1 MWGQPRLIS
10 RLVQLGKADLIVP
23 GDQCRAHARISRRCV
38 LAHGGR
44 RRILAA
50 SIFSAAEIGT
60 PIRRDAAII
69 PVRAASMDSRSPIRA
84 PCANNLA
91 IITYSGGAAV
101 NLTTNRSAQFS
112 DSVSRVRR
120 VLQRRETV
128 RLRLLAAMAA

>member
-1 MWGQPRLIS
+1 M
-10 RLVQLGKADLIVP
+10 
-23 GDQCRAHARISRRCV
+23 
-38 LAHGGR
+38 
-44 RRILAA
+44 
-50 SIFSAAEIGT
+50 
-60 PIRRDAAII
+60 
-69 PVRAASMDSRSPIRA
+69 
-84 PCANNLA
+84 A